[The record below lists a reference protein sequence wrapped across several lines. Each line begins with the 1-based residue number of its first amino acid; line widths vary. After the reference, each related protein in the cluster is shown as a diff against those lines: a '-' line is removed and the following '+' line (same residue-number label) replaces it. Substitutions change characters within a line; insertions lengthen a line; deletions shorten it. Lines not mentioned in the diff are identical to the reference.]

1 MYQYIYTYINA
12 ICIYMAY
19 SVCIRMFISLMQT
32 EVYYT
37 VSVYPRTFPNV
48 YITMFS
54 TMCINR
60 HSPVEKKRS
69 RKRKLSSSKALTR
82 FSSL

>member
-1 MYQYIYTYINA
+1 MPYVYIWPIL
-12 ICIYMAY
+12 C
-19 SVCIRMFISLMQT
+19 VRMFILLMQT

-60 HSPVEKKRS
+60 HGPVEKKRS
-69 RKRKLSSSKALTR
+69 RKRKLSSSRALTR